1 MIQSMT
7 ACARESAAVDGGAL
21 TVELRSVNHRYLDC
35 SIKLPDALR
44 ALEPVLRDRLGKAV
58 ARGKLDCLLRWQP
71 TTEHHSALNIDREQL
86 HKLLTAA
93 AAVEAELTAARPLS
107 ALEVLSFPGVCGSP
121 QQPEEEL
128 REAALSLFDAALASL
143 ADTRAREGVKL
154 AAAVEERLATLGQAV
169 ADLRGRL
176 PQMMQQQRDRVV
188 SRIQELDLEADSARL
203 EQELVYMAQKADVA
217 EELDRLDAHVT
228 EVERVLRKGGPSGR
242 RLDFL
247 MQELNRE
254 ANTLSSKSFTSDTT
268 QTAVDLKVLIEQ
280 MREQVQN
287 IQ

>member
-1 MIQSMT
+1 MCI
-7 ACARESAAVDGGAL
+7 
-21 TVELRSVNHRYLDC
+21 
-35 SIKLPDALR
+35 
-44 ALEPVLRDRLGKAV
+44 RDR
-58 ARGKLDCLLRWQP
+58 
-71 TTEHHSALNIDREQL
+71 
-86 HKLLTAA
+86 
-93 AAVEAELTAARPLS
+93 LTAARPLS

-228 EVERVLRKGGPSGR
+228 EVERV
-242 RLDFL
+242 
-247 MQELNRE
+247 
-254 ANTLSSKSFTSDTT
+254 
-268 QTAVDLKVLIEQ
+268 
-280 MREQVQN
+280 
-287 IQ
+287 